1 METDEFLKAI
11 EELKEKSR
19 EGWVIVVEGIKDE
32 IALREIGIE
41 GEIITFSGFLSTAE
55 KVKDK
60 NVIILTDYD
69 SKGFEIE
76 KGLLKILLS
85 YGNVANVEL
94 KRRIFSQ
101 VKKEITKVEEIHRYL
116 VRNCYEV

>member
-1 METDEFLKAI
+1 METNEFLKAI

-55 KVKDK
+55 KVKNR

-76 KGLLKILLS
+76 RGLLKILLS
-85 YGNVANVEL
+85 YGNVANVDL

-116 VRNCYEV
+116 VRNGYEV